1 MVSGSR
7 SNRFNRCSGYGNND
21 HHQIYLREAP
31 KGAFLQV
38 KMRLINEYTPPTPE
52 DLERLKSDL
61 GFTGTQMADLAG
73 VASNSQWRKYTGGA
87 EPRAMSPHILFFM
100 AAQLVLSEDE
110 LNNILEKMHEI
121 GARIS

>member
-1 MVSGSR
+1 
-7 SNRFNRCSGYGNND
+7 
-21 HHQIYLREAP
+21 
-31 KGAFLQV
+31 
-38 KMRLINEYTPPTPE
+38 
-52 DLERLKSDL
+52 
-61 GFTGTQMADLAG
+61 MADLAG

-110 LNNILEKMHEI
+110 LNNILEKMNEI